1 MTLEKSATGSH
12 KNRLTIDYS
21 DEILWTLQ
29 QDPEEFAADARLLLA
44 IKLYET
50 GKLSTG
56 LAAQLA
62 GVSRNTFY
70 VLLSQNELSS
80 FGETPEEL
88 EEDLAS
94 ARAASRSE

>member
-1 MTLEKSATGSH
+1 MTLEKPATGNK

-29 QDPEEFAADARLLLA
+29 QNPEEFAADARLLLA

-62 GVSRNTFY
+62 GVSRNAFY
-70 VLLSQNELSS
+70 VLLSQNKLSP

-88 EEDLAS
+88 EEDLAY
-94 ARAASRSE
+94 ARTASRSE

>member
-1 MTLEKSATGSH
+1 MTLEKSKSGNK

-29 QDPEEFAADARLLLA
+29 QNPEEFAADARLLLA

-56 LAAQLA
+56 LASQLA
-62 GVSRNTFY
+62 GVSRNAFY
-70 VLLSQNELSS
+70 VLLSQNELSP
-80 FGETPEEL
+80 FGEDPEEL
-88 EEDLAS
+88 EEDLAF